1 MKVSHQILEQ
11 LTYYIYVSN
20 NKFSFIDSK
29 TDTSKN
35 LFISGKHVG
44 DFNALDYMSLIPI
57 LIKGMQELNDE
68 IKILKERINI
78 LESR

>member
-1 MKVSHQILEQ
+1 M
-11 LTYYIYVSN
+11 N
-20 NKFSFIDSK
+20 
-29 TDTSKN
+29 KN
-35 LFISGKHVG
+35 LFISGKHV
-44 DFNALDYMSLIPI
+44 DNFHAIDYQALIPI